1 MTAASAASV
10 EPDPVEPGAAAI
22 FAPGVISGPANDA
35 VPAFTPD
42 GNTVYFTRSH
52 TILVSHRVGDRW
64 SEPEVAPFSGRWG
77 DSEPALSPDGAIL
90 IFASNRP
97 AVEPGLPLDGE
108 WGFPNRRTFKAN
120 GANLWRV
127 ERQANGWGPPVR
139 LPDIVNRGTAVW
151 EPSIVADG
159 SLYFMDAH
167 VPGRFRLYRSQY
179 KDGHY
184 QEPELL
190 NFNDGAWS
198 DVDATVAPDESF
210 LVFSSNRPPVEGTD
224 HHELFIAF
232 RTADGWGQLTHLG
245 ALVNAP
251 PADNVNPRLGADHHT
266 LYFTSGRTL
275 ASTFPRTPATL
286 AADLRRASSWNNG
299 ATNIWYV
306 DLAPWLKPR

>member
-1 MTAASAASV
+1 M
-10 EPDPVEPGAAAI
+10 

-42 GNTVYFTRSH
+42 GNTVYFTRAQ
-52 TILVSHRVGDRW
+52 TILVSHRAGASW

-77 DSEPALSPDGAIL
+77 DSEPALSPDGSVL

-97 AVEPGLPLDGE
+97 AVEPGPVLDGE
-108 WGFPNRRTFKAN
+108 WGFPNRRMFKGN

-127 ERQANGWGPPVR
+127 DRQGSGWGPAVR
-139 LPDIVNRGTAVW
+139 LPDSVNRGTAVW
-151 EPSIVADG
+151 EPAIVADG

-179 KDGHY
+179 KDGTY
-184 QEPELL
+184 QEPVLL
-190 NFNDGAWS
+190 GFNDGAWS

-210 LVFSSNRPPVEGTD
+210 LVFASNRPPVEGE

-232 RTADGWGQLTHLG
+232 RTADGWGQITHLG
-245 ALVNAP
+245 ALANNSP
-251 PADNVNPRLGADHHT
+251 DNNVNPRLGSDRHT
-266 LYFTSGRTL
+266 LYFTSNRTIP
-275 ASTFPRTPATL
+275 STYPRTPAALQT
-286 AADLRRASSWNNG
+286 DLKRATTWNNG
-299 ATNIWYV
+299 ASNIWYV